1 MVSLNNL
8 VLLSD
13 VSRSLKK
20 GWREHTSKL
29 FSCSLYIRLLSQ
41 FECNGRSTG
50 RFNALG
56 MGRLLFARKFA
67 RDSLTALWLYGSQAA
82 HCELDGHCVD
92 ADSDIARTD

>member
-8 VLLSD
+8 ILLSD

-20 GWREHTSKL
+20 GLQEHTSKL
-29 FSCSLYIRLLSQ
+29 FLCSLYVRLLSQ
-41 FECNGRSTG
+41 FECDGHSTR

-67 RDSLTALWLYGSQAA
+67 RDSLTALWLYGLQAA
-82 HCELDGHCVD
+82 RCELDGHCVD
-92 ADSDIARTD
+92 ADSDIACTD

>member
-13 VSRSLKK
+13 VSKSLKK

-29 FSCSLYIRLLSQ
+29 FSCSLYVRLLSR
-41 FECNGRSTG
+41 FECDRRSAG
-50 RFNALG
+50 CFNALG

-67 RDSLTALWLYGSQAA
+67 RDSLTALWLYELRAA
-82 HCELDGHCVD
+82 RCELNGCCVD
-92 ADSDIARTD
+92 VDSDIAHID